1 MPFLLTAI
9 LILSLT
15 AIVNAQS
22 KDELA
27 IRTVMSKQVNDWNNG
42 NIDGFMQTYWKN
54 DSLLFVSSP
63 PTYGWQNTL
72 DRYKKKYP
80 DTATMGKLDF
90 ELLQVK
96 ILSANYSFVVGRW
109 HLARSIG
116 DVGGYFTLL
125 FNKIKGHWYIV
136 ADHSS

>member
-1 MPFLLTAI
+1 MPFLLTTISI
-9 LILSLT
+9 LVLT
-15 AIVNAQS
+15 TVVKAQS
-22 KDELA
+22 KNELA
-27 IRTVMSKQVNDWNNG
+27 IRAVMSKQVNDWNKG
-42 NIDGFMQTYWKN
+42 NIEGFMETYWKS
-54 DSLLFVSSP
+54 DSLLFVSLP

-80 DTATMGKLDF
+80 DTTTMGKLNF

-109 HLARSIG
+109 YLARSIG